1 MISQRGRNKVK
12 VLILAGGEGERLW
25 PLSRSDYP
33 KQFIE
38 LKDGTSLLKETII
51 RLLKKFRPEDIYIL
65 ANVSISHLV
74 QMHVDECHPCL
85 KKNILWE
92 PEKRNTGPALILAM
106 KFFEERSESENEVF
120 LVCPSDS
127 YISNPDVFLQS
138 LDKAESLAYSGQI
151 VIFGVA
157 PHRAET
163 GYGYIKVN
171 KNYEVKQFIEKPNMP
186 DAEKFV
192 EDGNYLWNCGIFL
205 FTLKTFYENL
215 RKQAPKVYDVA
226 KLSYEELGL
235 NFSLLP
241 KMSFDDVLTKKSEG
255 LSVIP
260 MDLIWSDLG
269 SWEGL
274 YDISQKDNFG
284 NVLVGDVTCFDSQD
298 NLLYG
303 TAKPIVTTSIEDL
316 LVIDTPDIL
325 FIGSRNQKEN
335 NIKTILE
342 GLRLKNRNELFHN
355 FRTYRPWGYYEVL
368 NVAIGYKV
376 KKIHVLP
383 FAKLSLQY
391 HFHRNEHWVVV
402 RGRARVTRNESVRD
416 LELGESIFIKK
427 NELHRIANEWKE
439 PLEIIEV
446 QLGEKT
452 EEEDI
457 VRLSDQYGRVEEVSR
472 KA

>member
-1 MISQRGRNKVK
+1 VK
-12 VLILAGGEGERLW
+12 VLVLAGGEGEQLW

-38 LKDGTSLLKETII
+38 LKNGTSLLKGTIT
-51 RLLKKFRPEDIYIL
+51 RLLERFSPEDIYIL
-65 ANVSISHLV
+65 ANASIFHLI
-74 QMHVDECHPCL
+74 QMHLDECNPRL
-85 KKNILWE
+85 KENILLE

-106 KFFEERSESENEVF
+106 KFFEERLENDNEVF

-127 YISNPDVFLQS
+127 YISNPNVFLQS
-138 LDKAESLAYSGQI
+138 LDRAESLACCGRI

-171 KNYEVKQFIEKPNMP
+171 KNCEVQQFIEKPNKT
-186 DAEKFV
+186 DAERFV
-192 EDGNYLWNCGIFL
+192 EDGSYLWNCGIFL
-205 FTLKTFYENL
+205 FTLKTFNENL
-215 RKQAPKVYDVA
+215 RMHAPKTYDVA
-226 KLSYEELGL
+226 KLSYEKLRL

-241 KMSFDDVLTKKSEG
+241 KMSFDDAVAKKSDD

-269 SWEGL
+269 SWAGL
-274 YDISQKDNFG
+274 YDVSEKDDLG
-284 NVLVGDVTCFDSQD
+284 NVSVGDVTCFDSRD

-303 TAKPIVTTSIEDL
+303 TTKPIVITSIEDL
-316 LVIDTPDIL
+316 LVIDTPDVL
-325 FIGSRNQKEN
+325 FVGSRDQEED
-335 NIKTILE
+335 IKTILAD
-342 GLRLKNRNELFHN
+342 LRLKSRDNLFCN
-355 FRTYRPWGYYEVL
+355 SRTYRPWGYYEVL

-402 RGRARVTRNESVRD
+402 RGRARVTKNKNIRD
-416 LELGESIFIKK
+416 LELGESILIKK
-427 NELHRIANEWKE
+427 NEVHRIANEWKE

-472 KA
+472 NT